1 MLVRLL
7 MSTTNNTPVTRTY
20 VIPVA
25 AQRVSLSSRC
35 QTPLSLFYRPGRIF
49 SPGCRVEFSGGI
61 TVVVSAPKSQ
71 RINLRVTA
79 GDLAVLRQAAAL
91 TGSTLTEFMVSTAV
105 REAKSLLA
113 ETTVTSSK
121 ELS

>member
-7 MSTTNNTPVTRTY
+7 MSTTNYTPVTRTY

-25 AQRVSLSSRC
+25 AQRVSLHDQC
-35 QTPLSLFYRPGRIF
+35 QTPLSRCSRPGRTF

-79 GDLAVLRQAAAL
+79 GDLAVLRQAAVL
-91 TGSTLTEFMVSTAV
+91 TGSTLTGFLLSTAV
-105 REAKSLLA
+105 REAESLL
-113 ETTVTSSK
+113 EYTPQTHHN
-121 ELS
+121 

>member
-1 MLVRLL
+1 V
-7 MSTTNNTPVTRTY
+7 
-20 VIPVA
+20 VA
-25 AQRVSLSSRC
+25 
-35 QTPLSLFYRPGRIF
+35 T
-49 SPGCRVEFSGGI
+49 
-61 TVVVSAPKSQ
+61 APKSQ

-91 TGSTLTEFMVSTAV
+91 TCSTLTEFMLSTGV

-113 ETTVTSSK
+113 NASTPIVTTIASSK